1 MAGNGWRKLIH
12 RLEGREDS
20 EHGQAIVRLAIVLL
34 ILAYLWWLAQ
44 RLPSVAPMFAVMLAE
59 SLVGLGLVAWL
70 LVKPGVSHVRRWIGM
85 LADFSTLAILM
96 LLNPKP
102 LAPLYVLILWVVVGN
117 GLRYGPRYL
126 YSAAGLGFLAFL
138 SVIFGNPYW
147 RDQPYLAVGLLVGVI
162 AIPMYLSSLLRDLH
176 RVTEEARRANAAK
189 TLFLATMSHEL
200 RSPLNGIIGMAELMR
215 STKMSVE
222 QREFA
227 EVIHASAQTLRLLV
241 DDVLDIAA
249 IEAGKLQRKES
260 VFSLSDLIN
269 RLELLL
275 HPQAAEKGITL
286 DTRIASDVPDRLY
299 GDAAHLTQILMNL
312 LHNAVKFTDSG
323 GVLLEVAKREASEH
337 VVGLRFSVRDT
348 GSGIPDEDKARIFDA
363 FEQVDNGVTRRHGG
377 SGLGTTI
384 ASTLAGLL
392 GGKVGLEDNSGGG
405 SHFWLDVEMEPLSV
419 VDEGR
424 DAEAAAN
431 VVPFDDPFVRHR
443 ARVKPLRILI
453 ADDQLAN
460 RTVLVRILERA
471 GHLADSAVNGED
483 VLDRL
488 AENDYDLA
496 ILDMHMPAVSGI
508 DVVRQ
513 LRVMQAGL
521 PNRTPVIILS
531 ADATEQAFRDA
542 MDAGAHL
549 FLSKPVVVARL
560 LESIADAVDSTAKKR
575 SLEPSEPSGIA
586 RTRPAM
592 LEELA
597 QMNLGDEFLVEF
609 VEQCLRDAN
618 GSLLELDRTARK
630 NNWGDYRDAAHSL
643 KGVAENLGASAISER
658 CAAMM
663 HASDAMLL
671 RDGLRWSSELQIQIT
686 LAAEQSRRDL
696 ARILGE
702 DHAGSHA
709 PGQAPDA

>member
-1 MAGNGWRKLIH
+1 LSDGRQWLAETYP

-20 EHGQAIVRLAIVLL
+20 EHGQAIVRLAIALL

-189 TLFLATMSHEL
+189 TRFLATMSHEL

-348 GSGIPDEDKARIFDA
+348 GSGIPDEDKARIVRCVRTGRQRRDA
-363 FEQVDNGVTRRHGG
+363 PSWRIWIGNNHRQH
-377 SGLGTTI
+377 LGRF
-384 ASTLAGLL
+384 AGWKGRL
-392 GGKVGLEDNSGGG
+392 GG
-405 SHFWLDVEMEPLSV
+405 
-419 VDEGR
+419 
-424 DAEAAAN
+424 
-431 VVPFDDPFVRHR
+431 
-443 ARVKPLRILI
+443 
-453 ADDQLAN
+453 
-460 RTVLVRILERA
+460 
-471 GHLADSAVNGED
+471 
-483 VLDRL
+483 
-488 AENDYDLA
+488 
-496 ILDMHMPAVSGI
+496 
-508 DVVRQ
+508 
-513 LRVMQAGL
+513 
-521 PNRTPVIILS
+521 
-531 ADATEQAFRDA
+531 
-542 MDAGAHL
+542 
-549 FLSKPVVVARL
+549 
-560 LESIADAVDSTAKKR
+560 
-575 SLEPSEPSGIA
+575 
-586 RTRPAM
+586 
-592 LEELA
+592 
-597 QMNLGDEFLVEF
+597 
-609 VEQCLRDAN
+609 
-618 GSLLELDRTARK
+618 
-630 NNWGDYRDAAHSL
+630 
-643 KGVAENLGASAISER
+643 
-658 CAAMM
+658 
-663 HASDAMLL
+663 
-671 RDGLRWSSELQIQIT
+671 
-686 LAAEQSRRDL
+686 
-696 ARILGE
+696 
-702 DHAGSHA
+702 
-709 PGQAPDA
+709 